1 LNANQP
7 ESDCL
12 VTSREATVLQPG
24 SVSFHLS
31 LAGAWTAAMLQRL
44 DVSRTA
50 TSALVPETFD
60 AFGAAMAAVLAF
72 YVALSHTREV
82 THRAPWVDSVPMDPD
97 AFEDLHL
104 RAVRF
109 RDALMHFGEK
119 AERDFDFGPVLAKP
133 PGPSDIRRVVS
144 RG

>member
-1 LNANQP
+1 
-7 ESDCL
+7 

-72 YVALSHTREV
+72 YVAL
-82 THRAPWVDSVPMDPD
+82 
-97 AFEDLHL
+97 FEDLHL

-119 AERDFDFGPVLAKP
+119 TERDFDFGPVLAKP